1 MNRQQMKTK
10 QEQQLSPQQLLLM
23 RLLAVPAAALEQT
36 IKEEIENNPLLEDEQ
51 CPTEEESFSSS
62 SDGDDPDDELDFE
75 EREINPFEESNFED
89 DDDYRYREQ
98 GEHDKNN
105 ETHELIAS
113 AETSFSDTLLE
124 QFNLKPLTETERL
137 IGHELIGSI
146 DDSGYLSRDIGLITN
161 DLAFT
166 QNIDTTP
173 QEVERVL
180 RIIQTLDPAGVGA
193 RNLQECLQLQLERCE
208 DDDIETVIAKRI
220 VKRYFDDFSEKRYNK
235 IQEALELTDEE
246 LESAIQRIK
255 RLDPK
260 PGSNYEESSATLGH
274 FIMPDFIVSHDENGL
289 SFSMND
295 NQMPKLKLSRHYG
308 DLLHQMERLPNPT
321 RGDKETIQFIR
332 SKTESA
338 LDFIEMLNERHHT
351 LEHTMEAILK
361 RQKAYFISGNEEDL
375 RPMKLQDIADDTG
388 LALATISRVVT
399 QKYVSTEFGTFLL
412 KTLFS
417 KGIANDEGEDL
428 STKAAKKL
436 LSEIVE
442 QEDKR
447 SPLSDEAILKLLT
460 EKGYPIARRT
470 VAKYREQLGI
480 PTSSKRKEHKR

>member
-23 RLLAVPAAALEQT
+23 RLLAVPVAALEQT
-36 IKEEIENNPLLEDEQ
+36 IKEEIESNPLLEDEQ
-51 CPTEEESFSSS
+51 CPTDEESYSSPT
-62 SDGDDPDDELDFE
+62 DEGDDEPDFE
-75 EREINPFEESNFED
+75 EREIDPFEESNFED
-89 DDDYRYREQ
+89 DDDYRYREH
-98 GEHDKNN
+98 EERDKNS
-105 ETHELIAS
+105 ETRELLTS
-113 AETSFSDTLLE
+113 AETSFTDMLLG
-124 QFNLKPLTETERL
+124 QFNLKVLTDTERL

-146 DDSGYLSRDIGLITN
+146 DESGYLSRDLGLIAN

-173 QEVERVL
+173 QEVEKVL

-208 DDDIETVIAKRI
+208 DDDLETVIAKRI
-220 VKRYFDDFSEKRYNK
+220 VGRYFDDFSGRRYK
-235 IQEALELTDEE
+235 QIQEALELTDDE
-246 LESAIQRIK
+246 LEGAIQRIR

-260 PGSNYEESSATLGH
+260 PGSNFEESNATLGH

-289 SFSMND
+289 SFTMND
-295 NQMPKLKLSRHYG
+295 NQMPRLQLSRHYG
-308 DLLHQMERLPNPT
+308 DLLHQMERLPHPSK
-321 RGDKETIQFIR
+321 GDKETIQFIR

-338 LDFIEMLNERHHT
+338 LEFIGMLNERHHT
-351 LEHTMEAILK
+351 LERTMEAILK
-361 RQKAYFISGNEEDL
+361 RQEAYFISGNEEDL

-388 LALATISRVVT
+388 MALTTISRVVT

-417 KGIANDEGEDL
+417 KGLATDEGEDV

-436 LSEIVE
+436 LAEIVG
-442 QEDKR
+442 QEDKGN
-447 SPLSDEAILKLLT
+447 PLSDEAILKILS
-460 EKGYPIARRT
+460 EKGYTIARRT